1 MRGETALTRRPV
13 THPRRLSA
21 GKPQWLPGGAKGC
34 ARRDSNP
41 NLLIRRHG
49 PMVRP
54 GAMRVPLS
62 CRWRCREARLS
73 SSLSSELS
81 SAHSAKQRHSQRF
94 LIPGDPAL
102 TIGCVKGGGHQRSE
116 SKTSFTQSRSGSQ
129 TLRNEVA
136 LDQATIPALCSPAR
150 RRPRRY
156 GTGEQADGKLP
167 DYGPGRQAEKD
178 LCGHLGVWL
187 HPQVLTGPVVLKGD
201 GTVVRAPAR
210 RLPVSAVEE
219 GTHSREPPSD
229 TSPVCGGF
237 RPLRKT
243 DGRIAYHQVR
253 GQRCDG
259 SDRSHCRGRRSA

>member
-1 MRGETALTRRPV
+1 MAAINVV
-13 THPRRLSA
+13 T
-21 GKPQWLPGGAKGC
+21 
-34 ARRDSNP
+34 
-41 NLLIRRHG
+41 
-49 PMVRP
+49 
-54 GAMRVPLS
+54 
-62 CRWRCREARLS
+62 
-73 SSLSSELS
+73 
-81 SAHSAKQRHSQRF
+81 
-94 LIPGDPAL
+94 
-102 TIGCVKGGGHQRSE
+102 

-156 GTGEQADGKLP
+156 GTREQ
-167 DYGPGRQAEKD
+167 GRQAAGLRARAAGRD

-201 GTVVRAPAR
+201 GTVVRCPTTSPAAPSVAG
-210 RLPVSAVEE
+210 VE

-253 GQRCDG
+253 GQR
-259 SDRSHCRGRRSA
+259 